1 MISIPLSLLPLYV
14 VMLLTLG
21 QAAISQENWATK
33 WIEEYQITSEQV
45 TQLGAIENQYS
56 DQIDQ
61 RSQELKQAERELTDL
76 MVSTAS
82 ATQIQE
88 REREFEALQIQAA
101 QLYFDKFLAI
111 RDVLTLEQRLQ
122 LDKFRNVERS

>member
-1 MISIPLSLLPLYV
+1 
-14 VMLLTLG
+14 MLLTLG

>member
-111 RDVLTLEQRLQ
+111 REVLTLEQRLQ

>member
-61 RSQELKQAERELTDL
+61 RSQELKQAERELTEL
-76 MVSTAS
+76 MVSTVL
-82 ATQIQE
+82 ATQIRE
-88 REREFEALQIQAA
+88 RERQFEALQIQAA

-111 RDVLTLEQRLQ
+111 REVLTLEQRLQ
-122 LDKFRNVERS
+122 LDKFRNVERR